1 MPFLCF
7 SPLPSFA
14 PSPVLVG
21 IKDKAARSPP
31 LERSLLVCKSHKGRL
46 LGPQRVQFALP
57 GTLSFPDYS
66 RVRRGQQGPVE
77 AGLHVHFSL
86 SQPLGLRGAAS
97 PHLVQGHVQTSP
109 AWNSDQVSSLVFY
122 SLVQSAK
129 TSGYQQ
135 STMKASS
142 FPSHPGFLVH
152 VERSLCGLNT
162 W

>member
-1 MPFLCF
+1 M
-7 SPLPSFA
+7 
-14 PSPVLVG
+14 LVG
-21 IKDKAARSPP
+21 ATASAVRFAWDPLVPGLQLSAAWPAGSCGGRSA
-31 LERSLLVCKSHKGRL
+31 R
-46 LGPQRVQFALP
+46 
-57 GTLSFPDYS
+57 
-66 RVRRGQQGPVE
+66 PV
-77 AGLHVHFSL
+77 SL
-86 SQPLGLRGAAS
+86 SQPLGLQGAAS

-109 AWNSDQVSSLVFY
+109 AWNSDQVSSRVFY

-135 STMKASS
+135 SRMKASS